1 LSQKAGAPLAG
12 IALRGHLPSHEEIR
26 PDIRG
31 DVPGSGLSEVAAV
44 SPSLTMSRRM
54 EHTDLGR
61 TGDVISAI
69 GYGAMG
75 LSVAG
80 RPDQRT
86 AARVIEEVLDLG
98 ISFIDS
104 ADVYGLNDEDLG
116 HNERLLA
123 AVLAGRPDRHAIR
136 IASKVGL
143 KRSGNGWIRD
153 ASPLHIRAACERS
166 LKALNADR
174 IYLYQLHAVDPA
186 IPLRSSLEALAALR
200 AEGKCAHVGLS
211 NVTAEQ
217 IVEAMSIVPIATV
230 QNRLSPFYRESVTGQ
245 VVETCR
251 RLGITFLAYRP
262 FGGPR
267 LSRRVSEFQ
276 SIRLLAQGRNATAHQ
291 ITLAWLRGLSPNI
304 VPLVGTIRIE
314 HVGECAAAVANN
326 LTAADMA
333 SVAADPWI
341 RNVRFC
347 SP

>member
-1 LSQKAGAPLAG
+1 MRGGAP
-12 IALRGHLPSHEEIR
+12 
-26 PDIRG
+26 
-31 DVPGSGLSEVAAV
+31 GSLLSGAAAV
-44 SPSLTMSRRM
+44 SPALAMSRRM
-54 EHTDLGR
+54 ERTELGR

-86 AARVIEEVLDLG
+86 AARVIEKVLEVG

-104 ADVYGLNDEDLG
+104 ADVYCLDGEEPG

-123 AVLAGRPDRHAIR
+123 AVLRGRPDRHAIR

-143 KRSGNGWIRD
+143 RRYGDAWIRD
-153 ASPLHIRAACERS
+153 ASPAHIRAACERS
-166 LKALNADR
+166 LKALNVER

-186 IPLRSSLEALAALR
+186 VSLKSSLEAMATLR
-200 AEGKCAHVGLS
+200 DAGKCAHLGLS
-211 NVTAEQ
+211 NVTAQQIEQ
-217 IVEAMSIVPIATV
+217 AMSIVPITTV
-230 QNRLSPFYRESVTGQ
+230 QNRLSPFNRESVTGE

-262 FGGPR
+262 FGGAR
-267 LSRRVSEFQ
+267 LSRSVSGFQ
-276 SIRLLAQGRNATAHQ
+276 SIQSLARSRNATAHQ
-291 ITLAWLRGLSPNI
+291 IALAWLRGLSPNI
-304 VPLVGTIRIE
+304 VPLVGTTRIE
-314 HVGECAAAVANN
+314 HVQECAAAAAIN
-326 LTAADMA
+326 LTAAEMA
-333 SVAADPWI
+333 SVASDPWI